1 MYVRT
6 EDNKILNLNHYVEI
20 GIYPI
25 DGKYKLQA
33 SFHKIRHDND
43 SKSYEVISDDIASFD
58 TQRAAEFVLNA
69 LFIAMRENITWDV
82 NSVENNEYVPISD
95 SVQRNIP

>member
-1 MYVRT
+1 MYVMT

-33 SFHKIRHDND
+33 SYHKNRDDND
-43 SKSYEVISDDIASFD
+43 SRSYTVLSDDIASFE
-58 TQRAAEFVLNA
+58 TQEKAEWVLRD
-69 LFIAMRENITWDV
+69 LFTNMGQKITWDV
-82 NSVENNEYVPISD
+82 RSFKQTEDVSAGL
-95 SVQRNIP
+95 

>member
-25 DGKYKLQA
+25 EGKYKLQA

-43 SKSYEVISDDIASFD
+43 SKSYEVISDDIASFE
-58 TQRAAEFVLNA
+58 TQEGAEFVLNS
-69 LFIAMRENITWDV
+69 LFIAMGQEITWDV
-82 NSVENNEYVPISD
+82 NRFKNNHDVN
-95 SVQRNIP
+95 QQ

>member
-1 MYVRT
+1 MYVMT

-33 SFHKIRHDND
+33 SYHKSRDDND
-43 SKSYEVISDDIASFD
+43 GKSYIVLSEDIASFEK
-58 TQRAAEFVLNA
+58 QEEAEKA
-69 LFIAMRENITWDV
+69 LETLFENLGNKITWDV
-82 NSVENNEYVPISD
+82 RSFK
-95 SVQRNIP
+95 QREALSAGL

>member
-1 MYVRT
+1 MYVMT

-33 SFHKIRHDND
+33 SYHKSRENND
-43 SKSYEVISDDIASFD
+43 DKSYIVLSDDIASFE
-58 TQRAAEFVLNA
+58 TQEKAEWVLRD
-69 LFIAMRENITWDV
+69 LFTSMSEDRTWDV
-82 NSVENNEYVPISD
+82 RAFKQTEE
-95 SVQRNIP
+95 IPAGL

>member
-1 MYVRT
+1 MYVMT

-33 SFHKIRHDND
+33 SYHKSRDDNND
-43 SKSYEVISDDIASFD
+43 TSYTVLSDDIASFEE
-58 TQRAAEFVLNA
+58 QREAEWALRDLFVS
-69 LFIAMRENITWDV
+69 MGKKMTWDV
-82 NSVENNEYVPISD
+82 RDFKQTEDVTAGL
-95 SVQRNIP
+95 